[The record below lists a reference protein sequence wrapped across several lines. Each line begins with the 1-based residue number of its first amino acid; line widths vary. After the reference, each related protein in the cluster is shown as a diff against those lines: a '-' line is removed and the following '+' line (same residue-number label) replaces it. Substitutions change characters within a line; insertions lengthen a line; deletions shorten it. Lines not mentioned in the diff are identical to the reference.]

1 MSRQGMIRL
10 QGITQCSARDER
22 RMTNDEMG
30 RDARCLDKSGTIAWM
45 VRREPLVAAFV
56 VARDARH
63 QLLLLDRACI
73 INFCQKVSGCCT
85 T

>member
-1 MSRQGMIRL
+1 
-10 QGITQCSARDER
+10 
-22 RMTNDEMG
+22 
-30 RDARCLDKSGTIAWM
+30 M

-63 QLLLLDRACI
+63 QLLLLDQACI
-73 INFCQKVSGCCT
+73 INFCQKVNGCCT